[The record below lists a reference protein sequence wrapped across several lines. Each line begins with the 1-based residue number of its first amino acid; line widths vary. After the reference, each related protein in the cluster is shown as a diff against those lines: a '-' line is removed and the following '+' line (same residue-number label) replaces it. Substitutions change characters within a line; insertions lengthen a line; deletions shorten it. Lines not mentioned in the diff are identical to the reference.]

1 MLQITDIKSENVVAT
16 IASGKLSQHDLEK
29 IHPLIHSI
37 LEKGLRVRWYLEMND
52 FQGWH
57 IEGLWKDFS
66 KDVEHE
72 KEYEKIALVGEKKWR
87 KWATQFM
94 KPFCNAEIKYFGPD
108 QKQEAKIWIESE

>member
-1 MLQITDIKSENVVAT
+1 MLQIIDIKQDNVIAT
-16 IASGKLSQHDLEK
+16 IATGKLEQQDLEK
-29 IHPLIHSI
+29 VHPIIHSI
-37 LEKGLRVRWYLEMND
+37 LGKNLKVRWYFEMND

-66 KDVEHE
+66 KDVDHE
-72 KEYEKIALVGEKKWR
+72 KEYEKIALVGEKKWQ

-108 QKQEAKIWIESE
+108 QKQEAKIWIESN